1 MNNFIILILLVVS
14 FKIAGLCL
22 NMNKVSYKEYRNSR
36 IDALRGILAMSVFSH
51 HFALTYH
58 WKKTGLWGI
67 SDNTFVS
74 NLGTVSVSM
83 FFLITGYLFS
93 NIILNNND
101 IKWWDFL
108 KNRIFRIMPS
118 YLVIVM
124 IIYITYLMEVD
135 KVAEI
140 KYLLGSALYSA
151 IFVTKNLGSFD
162 LLKIT
167 SGVQWTLVYEV
178 IFYLSLPIF
187 NMIFSKQVN
196 GRLMIVSFIAA
207 IIIGLYSETTY
218 LYEQLFYLFLL
229 GAGGHFISKSIMVKK
244 LSASKVCSV
253 ITFILIV
260 YCLMFTKYWSIQQML
275 ICSVCFIFIV
285 NGCDVF
291 GILNSNTLKKIGDI
305 SYSLYLTHGVVLYY
319 SFSFIKLIDITLWS
333 EAVYYLM
340 LPLITIPVIIT
351 AKLLYYKVEYRFMYK
366 KGRGLN

>member
-14 FKIAGLCL
+14 FKIAGWCL
-22 NMNKVSYKEYRNSR
+22 NTNKVPYKENRNAR

-67 SDNTFVS
+67 ADNTFIS

-93 NIILNNND
+93 NIILNSND
-101 IKWWDFL
+101 IKWWRFV

-118 YLVIVM
+118 YLVTVM
-124 IIYITYLMEVD
+124 VIYTTYLMEAD
-135 KVAEI
+135 EVAEVEC
-140 KYLLGSALYSA
+140 LLRSALYSA
-151 IFVTKNLGSFD
+151 IFVTKILGSYD
-162 LLKIT
+162 LMKVT

-178 IFYLSLPIF
+178 IFYLSLPILH
-187 NMIFSKQVN
+187 MIFSKRVS

-207 IIIGLYSETTY
+207 IIIGLYSKTTY
-218 LYEQLFYLFLL
+218 IYEQLFYLFLL
-229 GAGGHFISKSIMVKK
+229 GAGVFFISKSIMVEK
-244 LSASKVCSV
+244 LSASKMCSV

-260 YCLMFTKYWSIQQML
+260 YCLLFTRYWSIQQML

-305 SYSLYLTHGVVLYY
+305 SYSLYLTHGVVLY
-319 SFSFIKLIDITLWS
+319 
-333 EAVYYLM
+333 
-340 LPLITIPVIIT
+340 
-351 AKLLYYKVEYRFMYK
+351 
-366 KGRGLN
+366 